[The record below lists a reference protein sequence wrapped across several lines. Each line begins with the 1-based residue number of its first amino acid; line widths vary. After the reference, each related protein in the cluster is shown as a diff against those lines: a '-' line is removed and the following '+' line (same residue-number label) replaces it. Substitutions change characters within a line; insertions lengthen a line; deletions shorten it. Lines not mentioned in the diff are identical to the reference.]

1 MGLLTLTTHVSYVVM
16 RSTLGTKPIY
26 LRGIPAHVV
35 REAKAIAARRGI
47 TLAGFVADA
56 IVRAIEQQ
64 QRGEPAMRSERQES
78 TSTSTSDAA
87 HLTDD
92 LSSEMR
98 WFEQQ
103 RERIARDL
111 AGEYVAIIEREVVDH
126 DPDFEALATRVF
138 SKHGLRNVFM
148 PYVGVQPKPLRVR
161 SPRIEAAR
169 MRPPRATRAR

>member
-1 MGLLTLTTHVSYVVM
+1 M

-64 QRGEPAMRSERQES
+64 GAQES
-78 TSTSTSDAA
+78 QPALPPQAA
-87 HLTDD
+87 GARAEAHTPSDD
-92 LSSEMR
+92 LSDEMR
-98 WFEQQ
+98 WYEQH
-103 RERIARDL
+103 RERIARER
-111 AGEYVAIIEREVVDH
+111 AGEYVAIIEREIVDH
-126 DPDFEALATRVF
+126 DADFDALARRVF
-138 SKHGLRNVFM
+138 SRYGLRNVFM
-148 PYVGVQPKPLRVR
+148 PLVTAQAKPLRVR

-169 MRPPRATRAR
+169 PRQARATRAR

>member
-1 MGLLTLTTHVSYVVM
+1 M

-64 QRGEPAMRSERQES
+64 PTNGPAMPSEPVSAQAQ
-78 TSTSTSDAA
+78 DALA
-87 HLTDD
+87 VTDD

-98 WFEQQ
+98 WFEQH
-103 RERIARDL
+103 RERIARER
-111 AGEYVAIIEREVVDH
+111 AGEYVAIIEREIVDH
-126 DPDFEALATRVF
+126 DADFDALARRVF
-138 SKHGLRNVFM
+138 AKHGLRNVFM
-148 PYVGVQPKPLRVR
+148 PLVAAQAKPLRVR

-169 MRPPRATRAR
+169 LRQARATRAR

>member
-1 MGLLTLTTHVSYVVM
+1 M

-64 QRGEPAMRSERQES
+64 PNSERAAPSEPAR
-78 TSTSTSDAA
+78 TSVEAA
-87 HLTDD
+87 PADD

-98 WFEQQ
+98 WFEQH
-103 RERIARDL
+103 RERIARER
-111 AGEYVAIIEREVVDH
+111 AGEYVAIIEREIVDH
-126 DPDFEALATRVF
+126 DADFDALARRVF
-138 SKHGLRNVFM
+138 AKHGLRNVFM
-148 PYVGVQPKPLRVR
+148 PLVGAEAKPLRVR
-161 SPRIEAAR
+161 SPRIDAAR
-169 MRPPRATRAR
+169 LRSARATRAR

>member
-1 MGLLTLTTHVSYVVM
+1 MLTLTTHVSYVVM

-64 QRGEPAMRSERQES
+64 GGQKSESAAPSEAAEAQVETHES
-78 TSTSTSDAA
+78 S
-87 HLTDD
+87 DD

-98 WFEQQ
+98 WYDQH
-103 RERIARDL
+103 RERIARER
-111 AGEYVAIIEREVVDH
+111 AGEYVAIIEREIVDH
-126 DPDFEALATRVF
+126 DADFDALARRVF
-138 SKHGLRNVFM
+138 AKYGLRNVFM
-148 PYVGVQPKPLRVR
+148 PLVAAQAKPLRVR
-161 SPRIEAAR
+161 SPRMEAAR
-169 MRPPRATRAR
+169 LRQARATRAR